1 VGGKLPTMHAV
12 EVRSLGDPSVLE
24 WRARD
29 EPAPGAGEVAI
40 RVTQTGVNF
49 ADVQA
54 RRGAYHGGQQPPF
67 VPGLDC
73 TGTIVALGDGV
84 DALRVGQRVAA
95 FPPSGSY
102 AELVVAPATTT
113 YPLDPAISDDDAASL
128 LMLVT
133 AYNVLTLA
141 GRLAPGE
148 SVLVHAGAGGVGST
162 AIQIARALGA
172 GTIFATAGSEEKCA
186 VARAAGAGVAID
198 YRREDFAARVLAAT
212 NGRGVDLILDSVAG
226 DVFTAGLTALAP
238 FGRLVAFGNASGTPG
253 TVRTN
258 ELHPSNRAVIGYSS
272 GSYRKLRPAALRPAA
287 EASLRLVAEDKV
299 HVIIGARFPLRAA
312 AEAHRLVESR
322 TGHGKVILTV

>member
-1 VGGKLPTMHAV
+1 MHVV
-12 EVRSLGDPSVLE
+12 EATAYGDPSVLA
-24 WRARD
+24 WRERP
-29 EPAPGAGEVAI
+29 EPVPGPGEVAI

-54 RRGAYHGGQQPPF
+54 RRGSYHGGQPPPF

-73 TGTIVALGDGV
+73 TGTIVAVGAEVEG
-84 DALRVGQRVAA
+84 LRVGQRVAA
-95 FPPSGSY
+95 FPPGGSY
-102 AELVVAPATTT
+102 AEVVVVPQMTT
-113 YPLDPAISDDDAASL
+113 YALDPVISDDDAASI

-133 AYNVLTLA
+133 AYNVLSFA

-148 SVLVHAGAGGVGST
+148 NVLVHAGAGGVGST

-172 GTIFATAGSEEKCA
+172 GRIFATVGSEEKRA
-186 VARAAGAGVAID
+186 VATSAGADVVID
-198 YRREDFAARVLAAT
+198 YRQEDFARCVLDAT

-238 FGRLVAFGNASGTPG
+238 FGRIVAFGMAAGTPG

-272 GSYRKLRPAALRPAA
+272 GSYRKLRPEALRPAA
-287 EASLRLVAEDKV
+287 EASLRLVAENKV
-299 HVIIGARFPLRAA
+299 HVVIGARFPLREA

-322 TGHGKVILTV
+322 AGHGKVLLTAG

>member
-1 VGGKLPTMHAV
+1 MHAV

-24 WRARD
+24 WRTRD
-29 EPAPGAGEVAI
+29 EPAPGPGEVTI

-54 RRGAYHGGQQPPF
+54 RRGAYHGGQAPPF

-73 TGTIVALGDGV
+73 AGTIVALGDGV
-84 DALRVGQRVAA
+84 DALRAGQRVAA
-95 FPPSGSY
+95 FPANGSY
-102 AELVVAPATTT
+102 AEYVVAPAITT
-113 YPLDPAISDDDAASL
+113 YPLDSAISDDDAASL

-148 SVLVHAGAGGVGST
+148 HVLVHAGAGGVGST
-162 AIQIARALGA
+162 AVQIARALGA
-172 GTIFATAGSEEKCA
+172 GTIFATAGSAAKCA
-186 VARAAGAGVAID
+186 VARDAGADVTID
-198 YRREDFAARVLAAT
+198 YEREDFARRVLDAT
-212 NGRGVDLILDSVAG
+212 GGRGVDVILDSVAG

-272 GSYRKLRPAALRPAA
+272 GSYRKLRPEGLRPAV
-287 EASLRLVAEDKV
+287 EASLRLVADDKV
-299 HVIIGARFPLRAA
+299 HVVIGARFPLREA

-322 TGHGKVILTV
+322 TGHGKVLLTT

>member
-1 VGGKLPTMHAV
+1 MHVV
-12 EVRSLGDPSVLE
+12 EATSFGDPSVLA
-24 WRARD
+24 WRERD
-29 EPAPGAGEVAI
+29 EPVPGSGEVAV

-73 TGTIVALGDGV
+73 AGTIVALGDGV
-84 DALRVGQRVAA
+84 EGLSLGQRVAA

-102 AELVVAPATTT
+102 AEVIVAPAMTV
-113 YPLDPAISDDDAASL
+113 YALDAAISDDDAASI

-141 GRLAPGE
+141 GRLAKGE
-148 SVLVHAGAGGVGST
+148 TVLVHAAAGGVGST
-162 AIQIARALGA
+162 AVQIARALGA
-172 GTIFATAGSEEKCA
+172 GRIFATAGNEAKCA
-186 VARAAGAGVAID
+186 IARGAGADLAID
-198 YRREDFAARVLAAT
+198 YRREDFARLVLDAT
-212 NGRGVDLILDSVAG
+212 DGRGVDLILDSVAG

-238 FGRLVAFGNASGTPG
+238 FGRIVAFGNASGTPG

-272 GSYRKLRPAALRPAA
+272 GSYRKLRPEGLRPAA

-299 HVIIGARFPLRAA
+299 HVIVGARFALRDA

-322 TGHGKVILTV
+322 DGHGKVLLTP